1 LPRLIMAQKAPNV
14 IQESRRIATRPGD
27 HAAVGR
33 AVIIGRASDVP
44 RALEHPAV
52 RSATRLPIAGIVT
65 VDEDESDH
73 SARGAELDELLSAS
87 RADTV
92 LIAGPLGHDTMRVVT
107 DIALLNACRVVAV
120 MPTETVAGHEPL
132 IVWEG
137 DRPLVQL
144 LRARHASLQHA
155 LKRGID
161 LVGSGLGLILLA
173 PLLASISLALKAES
187 RGPVLFRH
195 RRVGRSGRPFDC
207 LKFRSMV
214 ADAEDRL
221 RKDPSL
227 LATYRENNFRVP
239 DAADPRVTRVGR
251 LLRRT
256 SLDELPQL
264 WNVLRGEMSLI
275 GPRPVVTEELAHF
288 AGSERLLLSVR
299 PGMTGRWAVTGR
311 HEVAYPARAEI
322 ELRYVRTWSLRG
334 DCVIAVKTIGAVMN
348 YGSELPS

>member
-1 LPRLIMAQKAPNV
+1 MAPNEPNATQGT
-14 IQESRRIATRPGD
+14 IALTERSRDLPT
-27 HAAVGR
+27 VGR
-33 AVIIGRASDVP
+33 VVVVGRASDVP

-52 RSATRLPIAGIVT
+52 GSTQRLSVAGIVI

-73 SARGAELDELLSAS
+73 SARGAELDELLLSA

-92 LIAGPLGHDTMRVVT
+92 LVAGPLGRETMRVVT

-120 MPTETVAGHEPL
+120 MPSETVAGHDPL

-144 LRARHASLQHA
+144 LGARHTSLQYV

-161 LVGSGLGLILLA
+161 VFGAVVGLTLLA
-173 PLLASISLALKAES
+173 PFFALIGLALKADS
-187 RGPVLFRH
+187 PGPILFRH
-195 RRVGRSGRPFDC
+195 RRVGRGGQPFEC
-207 LKFRSMV
+207 LKFRSMT

-221 RKDPSL
+221 REDAAL
-227 LATYRENNFRVP
+227 LATYHENNFRVP

-256 SLDELPQL
+256 SMDELPQL

-275 GPRPVVTEELAHF
+275 GPRPVVREELAHF

-299 PGMTGRWAVTGR
+299 PGMTGMWAVMGR

-334 DCVIAVKTIGAVMN
+334 DLAIATKTIGAVMH
-348 YGSELPS
+348 YGADLPS

>member
-1 LPRLIMAQKAPNV
+1 MAQTEPNAML
-14 IQESRRIATRPGD
+14 QATILNTPRTRDLP
-27 HAAVGR
+27 AVGR
-33 AVIIGRASDVP
+33 AVIVGRASDVP

-52 RSATRLPIAGIVT
+52 RSAARLAVAGIVT

-73 SARGAELDELLSAS
+73 SARGAELDELLSSS
-87 RADTV
+87 RADSV
-92 LIAGPLGHDTMRVVT
+92 LVAGPLGHGTMRVVT
-107 DIALLNACRVVAV
+107 DIALLNSCRVVAV
-120 MPTETVAGHEPL
+120 MPSETVAGHEPL

-144 LRARHASLQHA
+144 LGARHTSLQYA

-161 LVGSGLGLILLA
+161 VVGAIAGLLLLSPLFALIGLA
-173 PLLASISLALKAES
+173 QKVDSH
-187 RGPVLFRH
+187 GPILFRH
-195 RRVGRSGRPFDC
+195 RRVGRGGRSFEC

-221 RKDPSL
+221 REDASL
-227 LATYRENNFRVP
+227 LATYHENNFRVP

-251 LLRRT
+251 ILRRT

-275 GPRPVVTEELAHF
+275 GPRPVVTEELCHF
-288 AGSERLLLSVR
+288 AGSERLLLWVR
-299 PGMTGRWAVTGR
+299 PGMTGMWAVMGR
-311 HEVAYPARAEI
+311 HEVSYPARAEI

-334 DCVIAVKTIGAVMN
+334 DFAIALRTIGAVMN
-348 YGSELPS
+348 YGSDLPS